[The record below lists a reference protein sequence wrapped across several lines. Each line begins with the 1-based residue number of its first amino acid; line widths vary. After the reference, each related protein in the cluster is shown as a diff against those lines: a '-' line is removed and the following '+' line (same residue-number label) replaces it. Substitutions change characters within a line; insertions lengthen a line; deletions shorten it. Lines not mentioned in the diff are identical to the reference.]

1 MMGLPFDYGFSLSS
15 MILGWFFMVF
25 FWVLVISAIIW
36 LIKALTTGG
45 QNNNGGQPLEILK
58 QRYARGEITKK
69 EFEEIKKEINK

>member
-1 MMGLPFDYGFSLSS
+1 
-15 MILGWFFMVF
+15 MVF